1 MTAPR
6 RGKRGIADKLY
17 HSARTGRRGSV
28 DRCLSRN
35 LAVFHVELLQ

>member
-6 RGKRGIADKLY
+6 RGKRGIADELY
-17 HSARTGRRGSV
+17 QSARAGRRGSV